1 MNSDRQ
7 HSPFDFELPPGWHYE
22 TTVADIEAMIDR
34 IETGE
39 LELAAVFE
47 QFTAAVEQL
56 HQCEAFLAQRQQQL
70 DILIEDL
77 QDDAELI

>member
-1 MNSDRQ
+1 MKDRQ
-7 HSPFDFELPPGWHYE
+7 RSSFDFEPPPSWRYE
-22 TTVADIEAMIDR
+22 TTVAEIEAIIDR

-56 HQCEAFLAQRQQQL
+56 HQCEAFLAQRQRQL
-70 DILIEDL
+70 DLLIEDL
-77 QDDAELI
+77 QDESELV